1 MTDEQWEAQ
10 NGNLAPDEARAKGLC
25 WHCSG
30 KGANYTAFGGV
41 QRTVRCPECRGN
53 GKAKR

>member
-1 MTDEQWEAQ
+1 MIFASQDAS
-10 NGNLAPDEARAKGLC
+10 LARGLC

-30 KGANYTAFGGV
+30 KGADYTAFGGV
-41 QRTVRCPECRGN
+41 QRTVRCPECRGD

>member
-10 NGNLAPDEARAKGLC
+10 NGSLSPDEASARGLC

-30 KGANYTAFGGV
+30 KGTNFTAFGGD
-41 QRTVRCPECRGN
+41 QRRVRCPECRGT